1 MAFTYEPIATQ
12 SLAGAGSVSF
22 TSIPSGYTDLYAVVR
37 GVIPGAILKMQYNG
51 DTASNYSTILMWG
64 NGSGS
69 TSTRYSEAWVF
80 VISGGSG
87 ADEDIALINIQNY
100 SNTTTY
106 KTSLSRAGAADAT
119 DTTGSQLWR
128 STAAINR
135 VDFVLSSSTFTNG
148 TATLYGIKAA

>member
-37 GVIPGAILKMQYNG
+37 GVVPGPIMKIQYNG
-51 DTASNYSTILMWG
+51 DTAANYSVAIMWG
-64 NGSGS
+64 NGGGVAV
-69 TSTRYSEAWVF
+69 TRYSEGWIF

-87 ADEDIALINIQNY
+87 ADEDIALVNIQNY

-119 DTTGSQLWR
+119 DTTAVQLWR

-135 VDFVLSSSTFTNG
+135 VDFVLSSASFTNG